1 MAGSNAGRRWQLWE
15 RIKGTGK
22 SSNTCWDWQINH
34 VEQIYGAMDDVF
46 AFTATFKVFPPRLFP
61 PRLFPPSFVPTTVM
75 EDAMEAIKDARQK
88 AAGGR

>member
-1 MAGSNAGRRWQLWE
+1 MGDDQ
-15 RIKGTGK
+15 GTGK
-22 SSNTCWDWQINH
+22 SSNTYWYWQINH
-34 VEQIYGAMDDVF
+34 VGQIYGAMDDVF
-46 AFTATFKVFPPRLFP
+46 AFAATFKDFP